1 MKKFLL
7 TAGVLAIASI
17 SLFTSCK
24 DEDEPANINT
34 TTIVT
39 PALDDSEIAD
49 ALAQA
54 LKDAAKDGTIQNA
67 DGTTTEVVT
76 VVKTD
81 KDDDVIVTTTSTN
94 RDANGNITTVEVS
107 ESEYDYTYT
116 VDGVTYNS
124 MEEVQNALR
133 NKPAGSTATVIATL
147 VQTTTTITKDATG
160 QQIGTPTTTTKS
172 TKTETTVTIP
182 EVGKTTTTNVQ
193 IPVSVDDPTKTVNNA
208 VTLTTKEVTN
218 NHGGASVSSN

>member
-39 PALDDSEIAD
+39 AALDDSEIAD

-54 LKDAAKDGTIQNA
+54 MKDAAQDGTIQNA

-81 KDDDVIVTTTSTN
+81 KDGDVIVTTTSTN

-107 ESEYDYTYT
+107 ESEYNYTYT

-124 MEEVQNALR
+124 LEEVQNALSK
-133 NKPAGSTATVIATL
+133 KPAGTTATLIAML
-147 VQTTTTITKDATG
+147 AQTTTTVTKDANG
-160 QQIGTPTTTTKS
+160 NQIGAPTTTTKS
-172 TKTETTVTIP
+172 TKTETTITVPGI
-182 EVGKTTTTNVQ
+182 GQTTNTNVQ
-193 IPVSVDDPTKTVNNA
+193 IPVSVEEPTKTVNNT
-208 VTLTTKEVTN
+208 VTLTTKEATN
-218 NHGGASVSSN
+218 NHGGASVSNN

>member
-39 PALDDSEIAD
+39 PALDDSEIAN

-124 MEEVQNALR
+124 MEEVQNALSK
-133 NKPAGSTATVIATL
+133 KPAGTTATVIATL
-147 VQTTTTITKDATG
+147 AQTTTTITKDANG
-160 QQIGTPTTTTKS
+160 NQIGNPTTTTKS
-172 TKTETTVTIP
+172 TKTETKITIP
-182 EVGKTTTTNVQ
+182 GIGQTTNTNVQ
-193 IPVSVDDPTKTVNNA
+193 IPVSVEDPTKVVNNNF
-208 VTLTTKEVTN
+208 TLSTQQSTN
-218 NHGGASVSSN
+218 NHGGASVSNN